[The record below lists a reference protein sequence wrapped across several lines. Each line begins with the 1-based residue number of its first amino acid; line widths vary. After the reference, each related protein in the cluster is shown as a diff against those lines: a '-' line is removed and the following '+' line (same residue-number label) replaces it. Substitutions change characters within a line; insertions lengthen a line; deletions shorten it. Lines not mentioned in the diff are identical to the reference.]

1 MTSPGIPAGAATA
14 PRTVSA
20 AQPGEACAFHR
31 HDPAACPGALPG
43 CCGCGAPAMVVL
55 EIVTADAVV
64 RVAFCAGHRYAA
76 RELASG

>member
-20 AQPGEACAFHR
+20 ALAGETCGFRHHGPG
-31 HDPAACPGALPG
+31 CPGALPG
-43 CCGCGAPAMVVL
+43 CCGCGAPAAVVL